1 MPEFLIK
8 NPGLNSGF
16 MMLQVTAAALA
27 SEIKS
32 LSNPA
37 STDSIPT
44 CSDQEDYVSMAPYA
58 GRKLYTVIDNLTTIL
73 SIELL
78 SACQGIDFRCGLKPA
93 KVLRKLYKLVRNNIE
108 FLNKDRLLKKDLD
121 IMTNLIKNGTILKKI
136 SKETTII

>member
-1 MPEFLIK
+1 MI
-8 NPGLNSGF
+8 
-16 MMLQVTAAALA
+16 LQVTAAALA

-44 CSDQEDYVSMAPYA
+44 CSDQEDYVSMAPYSS
-58 GRKLYTVIDNLTTIL
+58 RKLYTIIDNLTAIL
-73 SIELL
+73 AIELL

-93 KVLRKLYKLVRNNIE
+93 KVLSKLYKLIRNNIK

-121 IMTNLIKNGTILKKI
+121 IMINLIKDGTILKKI
-136 SKETTII
+136 SKEITII